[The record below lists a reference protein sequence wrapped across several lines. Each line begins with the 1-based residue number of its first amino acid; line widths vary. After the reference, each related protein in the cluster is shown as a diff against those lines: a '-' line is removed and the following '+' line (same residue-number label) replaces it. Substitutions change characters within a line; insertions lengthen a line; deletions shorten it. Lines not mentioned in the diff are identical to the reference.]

1 LVDTCPKIR
10 NNELVRDDLRP
21 ALFGTVLRDRVLTR
35 LALTENG
42 LHVRELARQID
53 ASSTAVHRAV
63 IALERA
69 GVVVSREIGRSRVV
83 VLNRRWYGA
92 VELRALLERLVE
104 AYPEVRERARTSRER
119 PRRIGKPL

>member
-1 LVDTCPKIR
+1 M
-10 NNELVRDDLRP
+10 RDDLRP

-92 VELRALLERLVE
+92 VELRALLDRLVE
-104 AYPEVRERARTSRER
+104 AYPEIRERARTARER
-119 PRRIGKPL
+119 PRRIGKPS